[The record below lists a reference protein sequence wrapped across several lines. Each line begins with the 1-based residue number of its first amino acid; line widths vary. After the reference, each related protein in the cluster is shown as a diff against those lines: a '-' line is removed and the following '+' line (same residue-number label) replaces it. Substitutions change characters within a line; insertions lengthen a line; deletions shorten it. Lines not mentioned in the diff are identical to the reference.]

1 MVAYPPVVKRFQ
13 MIGIAGLLSLT
24 AGSALA
30 SGFALIEQSVSSM
43 GSAYAGAGT
52 ASNDATTAYFNPA
65 TLSGLAGTQASV
77 GAHLVIPQSDFT
89 GSAAYNTNTGP
100 FAGIP
105 ISGGDGG
112 NGGEISVVPHAA
124 YAMDIN
130 ERWTFGLSVNIPF
143 GLSTQYDSDWVGRYS
158 AIDSEILTV
167 NINPMLSYRL
177 NDKVSVGAGLS
188 AMHARLKLFNA
199 LDTSVLASQPPGTFP
214 DSHGEVDVKDWAYGY
229 NLGLLLEPNDKT
241 RFGIAYRS
249 GVDVDLDGQLGSTFS
264 GQPNTTARVS
274 ETLPASAL
282 FSVSRQVDDMWTVM
296 ADVLWTQWS
305 EIDNVVAQ
313 FGTGNTNTLAF
324 HWNDATRVSV
334 GANYRH
340 DDRWTFRGGLAYDE
354 SPVPG
359 AMFRPAALPDEDRF
373 WLALGAGYRYSRQ
386 LSFDIGYAHLFI
398 DDTRINSTDAYSSLG
413 PNNEGLHRITGE
425 FDASVDILSA
435 QANLTF

>member
-1 MVAYPPVVKRFQ
+1 
-13 MIGIAGLLSLT
+13 
-24 AGSALA
+24 
-30 SGFALIEQSVSSM
+30 
-43 GSAYAGAGT
+43 
-52 ASNDATTAYFNPA
+52 
-65 TLSGLAGTQASV
+65 
-77 GAHLVIPQSDFT
+77 
-89 GSAAYNTNTGP
+89 
-100 FAGIP
+100 
-105 ISGGDGG
+105 
-112 NGGEISVVPHAA
+112 
-124 YAMDIN
+124 
-130 ERWTFGLSVNIPF
+130 
-143 GLSTQYDSDWVGRYS
+143 
-158 AIDSEILTV
+158 
-167 NINPMLSYRL
+167 L